1 MDRKP
6 NVERL
11 VRDSGMLRHLGIEFS
26 DLSPERVV
34 ATMPVD
40 ERHLQPP
47 GFLHGGMSVALAE
60 SVAVAGAWLNCPSGK
75 VALGSS
81 INASYIRSK
90 RVGSR
95 LWAVGIPEFVGP
107 DKQLWEVDVRD
118 EAGNRVCAFRCT
130 LSVVDVDGE
139 LPP

>member
-1 MDRKP
+1 MKRKP
-6 NVERL
+6 DIEWLIRE
-11 VRDSGMLRHLGIEFS
+11 SGVLGHLGVEFS

-47 GFLHGGMSVALAE
+47 GLLHGGISVALTE
-60 SVAVAGAWLNCPSGK
+60 SVAVAGAWLNCPPGK

-81 INASYIRSK
+81 ANASYIRSK
-90 RVGSR
+90 HAGSR
-95 LWAVGIPEFVGP
+95 LWAVGIPEFVGS

-118 EAGNRVCAFRCT
+118 EAGDRVCAFRST

-139 LPP
+139 LSP